1 MRRAGAWPVLLLLAT
16 PLAGQAPATLTSE
29 GSARTAAPVAASP
42 VRPGPMAN
50 RPVAGRAKGDQVKLR
65 VVNHTDWYVDYQVGT
80 DTFGQVAPHG
90 EDVLWM
96 FVGYY
101 SFDAVARFDDGSVI
115 EWPQQHARLDEE
127 TAWHLRQ

>member
-1 MRRAGAWPVLLLLAT
+1 MRRAAVGAALLLLAA
-16 PLAGQAPATLTSE
+16 PLAAQQPGELTSAGGQRVATSRPE
-29 GSARTAAPVAASP
+29 APT
-42 VRPGPMAN
+42 RPGPMAN
-50 RPVAGRAKGDQVKLR
+50 RPVGGRAKGDQVKLR

>member
-1 MRRAGAWPVLLLLAT
+1 MRPAGWAAGLLLLAV
-16 PLAGQAPATLTSE
+16 PLAAQQPPQLTSE
-29 GSARTAAPVAASP
+29 GGHRVAAP
-42 VRPGPMAN
+42 RPEAPTRRGPMAN
-50 RPVAGRAKGDQVKLR
+50 GPLAGRPKGDQVKLR

-127 TAWHLRQ
+127 TAWHLRP